1 MHICCSPLPVSEEIS
16 VKKFENA
23 LEHIW
28 QVCNGEDFIQ
38 ETQRMRELLTGK
50 PLVLY
55 GAGTIG
61 DSAARLLTHYHI
73 VVDCFCD
80 KNKSGVRPGSGL
92 PILSPSQMIA
102 QYPEANII
110 ICSVNYREEII
121 RELAR
126 CGIPAKR
133 IFCRDRL
140 HLHEMV
146 YKDFLPHV
154 EGYRRTYGL
163 LQDNQSKQVLLERIG
178 RYLTSSPITASE
190 CRKQYFDPEIVTLD
204 PGEVFVD
211 GGMYTGDTAQL
222 FVRLCNGRYRHYY
235 GFEPDEQNFL
245 TAEKDLMGNERFTLV
260 KKGLWSQEG
269 RLSFSG
275 NLSSGSRLDEGGSG
289 EYAEVTALDMFFQ
302 EREAPT
308 FIKMDIEGAEK
319 EALIGAEQI
328 IRCHK
333 PKLAICVYHKPE
345 DIYVLPE
352 LINSF
357 REDYR
362 FYLRH
367 YSNTIYETELYA
379 V

>member
-1 MHICCSPLPVSEEIS
+1 M
-16 VKKFENA
+16 KRFENA
-23 LEHIW
+23 LEQIC
-28 QVCNGEDFIQ
+28 QVCNSEDFIQ

-61 DSAARLLTHYHI
+61 DSVARLLTHYHI
-73 VVDCFCD
+73 AADCFCD
-80 KNKSGVRPGSGL
+80 KNKKGIQPGSGL

-110 ICSVNYREEII
+110 ICSVNYREEIV
-121 RELAR
+121 RELAQR
-126 CGIPAKR
+126 GIPAKQ
-133 IFCRDRL
+133 IFCRDTL

-163 LQDNQSKQVLLERIG
+163 LQDDQSKQVLLDRIAC
-178 RYLTSSPITASE
+178 YLTSSPITASE
-190 CRKQYFDPEIVTLD
+190 YRMQYFDPEIVTLD

-222 FVRLCNGRYRHYY
+222 FVRLFNGRYRHYY

-245 TAEKDLMGNERFTLV
+245 AAENDLIGNERFTLI

-269 RLSFSG
+269 KLSFCG
-275 NLSSGSRLDEGGSG
+275 NLASGSRLDECGSG
-289 EYAEVTALDMFFQ
+289 EYAEVTALDAFFQ
-302 EREAPT
+302 DREAPT
-308 FIKMDIEGAEK
+308 FIKMDIEGAER

-328 IRCHK
+328 IRSHK

-367 YSNTIYETELYA
+367 YSDTIYETVLYA